1 MLQQLFPREE
11 ASNQYNIPKYHVM
24 TKFQYYIMLFGSAM
38 NFFGGPGEAAHKVFV
53 KVPGQKTQRRIGEFA
68 VQSAVQYSDMIV
80 TKNAMR
86 LINCEESILFC
97 RSDNCDT
104 MDQNQTQPFS
114 RR

>member
-1 MLQQLFPREE
+1 
-11 ASNQYNIPKYHVM
+11 
-24 TKFQYYIMLFGSAM
+24 M